1 MRHSS
6 HPHYAHGT
14 KNETFLLWATFSY
27 LCTDWIGRMNLKICS
42 SSRRVTVLKVFQ
54 LEILWKTRWADF
66 CEQITKTEQISNIA
80 AVPMCEKGSR
90 EEMERTCYYDV
101 KTKNAW
107 NFGEMRKSSDRVNVP
122 SMHAYTLKILGA
134 LNAGIMCWI
143 DGGQSFYTISLFY
156 RSTGYFG
163 P

>member
-66 CEQITKTEQISNIA
+66 CEQITKTEQISNISCCTY
-80 AVPMCEKGSR
+80 VWEREQGGDGTNVLLWCQNKECVKLWGDEKIFQQSKCPQYACVYSKNLGGIECGYYVLDWR
-90 EEMERTCYYDV
+90 RTELLYDQ
-101 KTKNAW
+101 
-107 NFGEMRKSSDRVNVP
+107 
-122 SMHAYTLKILGA
+122 LIL
-134 LNAGIMCWI
+134 
-143 DGGQSFYTISLFY
+143 
-156 RSTGYFG
+156 
-163 P
+163 